1 MPEVSVPHCTNR
13 AWLKCR
19 MAAEVGLG
27 HASLASAVRLGTC
40 YGSEIFRRPMQIDWH
55 VHLQLFFPGEALPK
69 MIEHMRDSK
78 RLASLLKG

>member
-1 MPEVSVPHCTNR
+1 
-13 AWLKCR
+13 

-55 VHLQLFFPGEALPK
+55 FHLEFFLPGEALPK
-69 MIEHMRDSK
+69 MIEHMPNSK
-78 RLASLLKG
+78 RLASLLRELLISKK